1 MMTEKEIHDIC
12 KIHNITNYTINPDG
26 SIDVDGGVYLDRRNL
41 DRIPIKFNKVSG
53 SFFCSNNNITSL
65 ENVPN
70 ECFRL
75 FCNEN
80 MLTSLEGC
88 PKVSS
93 FIAVH
98 YNPLETLEG
107 YNGDYNKLYCD
118 NKEKLIR
125 KHKLKIIN
133 TL

>member
-53 SFFCSNNNITSL
+53 SFDCSNNNITSL
-65 ENVPN
+65 ENAPN
-70 ECFRL
+70 ECFRI
-75 FCNEN
+75 FCNGN
-80 MLTSLEGC
+80 KLTSLEGC

-93 FIAVH
+93 FISVH

-107 YNGDYNKLYCD
+107 LIVPYNYLFCD

-125 KHKLKIIN
+125 KHKLNIIN
-133 TL
+133 IL

>member
-1 MMTEKEIHDIC
+1 MMSEKEIHDIC
-12 KIHNITNYTINPDG
+12 KKFNIRNYTIIPDG
-26 SIDVDGGVYLDRRNL
+26 SIDVYDSVYLDRRNL

-53 SFFCSNNNITSL
+53 SFDCSNNNITSL
-65 ENVPN
+65 ENAPN
-70 ECFRL
+70 ECFRI

-80 MLTSLEGC
+80 KLTSLEGC
-88 PKVSS
+88 PKVCS

-107 YNGDYNKLYCD
+107 FNLPYDKLVFD

-125 KHKLKIIN
+125 KTKLKILDI
-133 TL
+133 L